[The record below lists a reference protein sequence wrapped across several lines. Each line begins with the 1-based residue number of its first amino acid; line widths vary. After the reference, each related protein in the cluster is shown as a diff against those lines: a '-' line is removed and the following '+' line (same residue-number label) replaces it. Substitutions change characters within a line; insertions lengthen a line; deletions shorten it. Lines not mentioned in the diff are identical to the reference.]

1 MSSQVEVDPL
11 WSRSVP
17 SAVAGG
23 ERDPHDSSAVASGEP
38 ALLVVTLPA
47 HRFLLLAF
55 GHTALPRQ
63 AEDVR
68 VTADDRPVL
77 HGSKHFFRLP
87 NPLPEKYHSEGGWG
101 SSETLGCYYLFSS
114 SEIADSMLDV

>member
-11 WSRSVP
+11 RSRSVP

-23 ERDPHDSSAVASGEP
+23 ERDPHDSSAVAGGEP

-47 HRFLLLAF
+47 HRFLLFAF

-68 VTADDRPVL
+68 VTAEDRPVL
-77 HGSKHFFRLP
+77 HRSEHLCR
-87 NPLPEKYHSEGGWG
+87 PLSP
-101 SSETLGCYYLFSS
+101 L
-114 SEIADSMLDV
+114 

>member
-1 MSSQVEVDPL
+1 MPSQVEVDPL

-23 ERDPHDSSAVASGEP
+23 ERDPYDPSAVASGEP
-38 ALLVVTLPA
+38 ALLKVALPA

-55 GHTALPRQ
+55 GHTALPGQ

-77 HGSKHFFRLP
+77 HGGKHRFRPL
-87 NPLPEKYHSEGGWG
+87 NPLPEKYHSEGSCG
-101 SSETLGCYYLFSS
+101 SSEVLG
-114 SEIADSMLDV
+114 MLLPPLC